1 MKAYGLPLMEK
12 KSHPPKKI
20 KNQAKIKYYQPLKK
34 SLPMQANVPSSVSRV
49 IVMKNHRRL
58 PHGASLTEAV

>member
-12 KSHPPKKI
+12 KSHPPKKF

-34 SLPMQANVPSSVSRV
+34 SLPMQANVPSSVS
-49 IVMKNHRRL
+49 
-58 PHGASLTEAV
+58 